1 MNTSRPSAPSIRGNT
16 VRVYLY
22 VLKNGP
28 SELRDVQHALKLSSP
43 SLAFYHLSRLVQ
55 SGVVSRTDDGRYIV
69 VTDISA
75 DLLDGYVKFG
85 RQFIPQ
91 LFFLT
96 LIFTGVLAYYA
107 YLIWRVPLD
116 LDDVVTLIYSLS
128 IIVLWYETIK
138 VWRRL
143 SG

>member
-1 MNTSRPSAPSIRGNT
+1 M
-16 VRVYLY
+16 YLY

>member
-69 VTDISA
+69 ATDISA